1 MDRRDKQQRFTPN
14 FGKLNGV
21 EIILDYGSTRVEAK
35 RLRDC
40 SGILDMSSR
49 GRICLLGA
57 DRHRF
62 LNGQVTNDVARL
74 AEGDGCYTLITNR
87 KGIIQGDAAIYRLPE
102 EILLDLEPG
111 TAEPVAARFLKFIV
125 ADDVEVVDASSH
137 FGMLSIQGPL
147 SHTLLKALVVDIAL
161 ELQKNHDIVR
171 KTIPGIGECYFA
183 KHPRTGSDGYDVF
196 VPREFLEKLQMRFL
210 DQALPLGG
218 GLCGWSSLETLR
230 IEAGIPR
237 HPIDTSPAILAP
249 ELGREEQSIS
259 YSKGCYIG
267 QEVINRIR
275 SVGRINRR
283 LVGIALDSGGGN
295 LSGATGALLNAE
307 EKSVGFLTSEAYSD
321 AVERTIGLAFV
332 QRRFWEPGT
341 TLHLKTKSGSA
352 RYEAAVSK
360 LPFAV

>member
-1 MDRRDKQQRFTPN
+1 MDRQDKLQSFAPN

-21 EIILDYGSTRVEAK
+21 EIILDYGSPRPETK

-40 SGILDMSSR
+40 VGVLDLSSR
-49 GRICLLGA
+49 GRVCLLGE

-87 KGIIQGDAAIYRLPE
+87 KGIVQGDAAIYRLPE

-111 TAEPVAARFLKFIV
+111 TAKSLAMRFQKFIV
-125 ADDVEVVDASSH
+125 ADDVEVVDAAPH
-137 FGMLSIQGPL
+137 FGMLSIQGSLANP
-147 SHTLLKALVVDIAL
+147 LLKSLDVAIAL
-161 ELQKNHDIVR
+161 ELKKIRRIVR
-171 KTIPGIGECYFA
+171 KTIHGVGECYFA
-183 KHPRTGSDGYDVF
+183 KHPRAGSDGYDVF
-196 VPREFLEKLQMRFL
+196 VPREFLENLQTRLL
-210 DQALPLGG
+210 DLALPLGG
-218 GLCGWSSLETLR
+218 GLCGWNSLETLR

-249 ELGREEQSIS
+249 ELGREEQAIH

-283 LVGIALDSGGGN
+283 LVGIVLDSGAGN
-295 LSGATGALLNAE
+295 LSGINGALLNAE
-307 EKSVGFLTSEAYSD
+307 QKAVGFLTSAAYSD

-332 QRRFWEPGT
+332 QRGYWESGT
-341 TLHLKTKSGSA
+341 SLHLKTESELS
-352 RYEAAVSK
+352 RYEATVSN
-360 LPFAV
+360 LPFAS

>member
-1 MDRRDKQQRFTPN
+1 MPRRDKQQDNVPN

-21 EIILDYGSTRVEAK
+21 EIILDYGSTRAEAK

-40 SGILDMSSR
+40 VGVLDLSSR
-49 GRICLLGA
+49 GRICLLGE

-62 LNGQVTNDVARL
+62 LNGQVTNDIARL
-74 AEGDGCYTLITNR
+74 AEGTGCYTLITNR
-87 KGIIQGDAAIYRLPE
+87 KGILQGDASIYRLPE

-111 TAEPVAARFLKFIV
+111 TAKSLTARFQKFMV
-125 ADDVEVVDASSH
+125 ADDVDIADAAPH

-147 SHTLLKALVVDIAL
+147 SNQLLKSLDVDIASKL
-161 ELQKNHDIVR
+161 KNLHDVLH
-171 KTIPGIGECYFA
+171 KTITAIGECYLA

-196 VPREFLEKLQMRFL
+196 VPRKSLEKLQTRLL
-210 DQALPLGG
+210 DSALSLGG
-218 GLCGWSSLETLR
+218 GLCGWSSMEILR

-249 ELGREEQSIS
+249 ELGREEQTIS

-283 LVGIALDSGGGN
+283 LVGIMLDARADN
-295 LSGATGALLNAE
+295 LSGINGSLLNVEQKA
-307 EKSVGFLTSEAYSD
+307 VGFLTSATYSYV
-321 AVERTIGLAFV
+321 AKQTIGLAFV
-332 QRRFWEPGT
+332 KRGFWEPGT
-341 TLHLKTKSGSA
+341 SLHLITQSGIS
-352 RYEAAVSK
+352 RYKATVSN
-360 LPFAV
+360 LPFEV